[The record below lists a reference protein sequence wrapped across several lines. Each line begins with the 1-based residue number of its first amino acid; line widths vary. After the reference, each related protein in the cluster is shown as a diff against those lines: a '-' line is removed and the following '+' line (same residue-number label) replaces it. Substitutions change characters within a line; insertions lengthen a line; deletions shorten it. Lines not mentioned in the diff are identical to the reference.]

1 MNMRYVLLL
10 SLAGA
15 GFAAQF
21 VMPKYTLTAGRKLCY
36 TSSGNAVFTQG
47 SRAFSRQLD
56 VWVMKRNKNG
66 SFTVILKQTENVAA
80 DAKADAKDEN
90 RATETWSWCD
100 MQPNGTI
107 VPGSALG
114 PADWMAV
121 FIPLPADTLQAK
133 QGWDRPGELDRVDRF
148 HLDSKS
154 LSDTVWAI
162 EQVTATPL
170 DEVFE
175 ISDRALVHL
184 NRKQGLVV
192 LREGFRNQNYGSRS
206 AVTSLKLDSVVK
218 LDTVAAKKLLPDL
231 TVFLRADSAVDELEN
246 QADEDAGHSER
257 LLARA
262 DSVLDVA
269 LALVTDSGL
278 WQRLDERTVELA
290 RIGLRRPEEGGPG
303 ALKGKPAPNWK
314 LRDLDGNVYA
324 LKDFKGKVLLLD
336 FWYRGCPWCIRVMP
350 ELSKLADDFKS
361 KPVRVVGLNIDKDPA
376 DAKFAMKKLNL
387 SYPTLR
393 ALGIPKLYGVTGYP
407 TLFLIDQ
414 KGIVRDAHI
423 GYSPNIGRKLARQVR
438 ALLESE

>member
-1 MNMRYVLLL
+1 MRYVLLL

-21 VMPKYTLTAGRKLCY
+21 TMPKYNLAAGRKLCY
-36 TSSGNAVFTQG
+36 TSSGNVVLAQG
-47 SRAFSRQLD
+47 TRATARELQ
-56 VWVMKRNKNG
+56 VWVVKRNQNG
-66 SFTVILKQTENVAA
+66 SFRVILKQTENAA
-80 DAKADAKDEN
+80 GEAKAGAKVEN
-90 RATETWSWCD
+90 RAIETWSWCD
-100 MQPNGTI
+100 MQPNGDI

-114 PADWMAV
+114 PADWKAI
-121 FIPLPADTLQAK
+121 FIPLPTDTLQAK

-148 HLDSKS
+148 RLDSKS

-162 EQVTATPL
+162 EHVTKTPL

-184 NRKQGLVV
+184 DRKQGLVI
-192 LREGFRNQNYGSRS
+192 LREGFRNQNFGNRS
-206 AVTSLKLDSVVK
+206 AVTSLKLDSVVR
-218 LDTVAAKKLLPDL
+218 LDTVAAKKFLPDL

-246 QADEDAGHSER
+246 QADEDAEYSER

-262 DSVLDVA
+262 DLVLEAAMAV
-269 LALVTDSGL
+269 VTDSGL

-290 RIGLRRPEEGGPG
+290 RIGLRPLEPGGPV

-324 LKDFKGKVLLLD
+324 LKDYKGKVVVLD
-336 FWYRGCPWCIRVMP
+336 FWYRGCPWCIRIMP
-350 ELSKLADDFKS
+350 QLSKLADDFKS
-361 KPVRVVGLNIDKDPA
+361 KPVRVLGLNIDKDPA
-376 DAKFAMKKLNL
+376 DAKFAAKKLKL

-393 ALGIPKLYGVTGYP
+393 ALKIPKLYDVTGYP

-414 KGIVRDAHI
+414 KGIVRDVHI
-423 GYSPNIGRKLARQVR
+423 GYTPNIGRKLASQVR
-438 ALLESE
+438 VLLESN